1 VPAADFAR
9 PAFAQNG
16 NQTIR
21 FRPGHLNMIKV
32 EGLTKRYARTVA
44 VDNIS
49 FEVEKGQIV
58 GFLGPNGAGKTT
70 TMRILTCFLPPTEG
84 KASVAGFDVQEH
96 PMEVKRRIGYLPE
109 TPPLYP
115 EMDVTE
121 YLHFAGQLKGIS
133 SADIKG
139 RADEAIGRCALGD
152 VRSKLIGKLSKGY
165 RQRVGI
171 AQAIIHNPPVLILDE
186 PTSGLDPKQIIE
198 IRDLLH
204 ALAGEHTIIL
214 STHIL
219 SEVEHSC
226 ERVIIISG
234 GKVVA
239 TDSVANLTNRMRGSE
254 AVAVEIE
261 AAGEHPNAA
270 EAQQRLEQVQ
280 GVSRVVAKEP
290 KDGRL
295 RFEIESLQGRQIRAD
310 LARTVVNAGWNLSE
324 LSSVGLSLEEIF
336 LQLTASEQKI
346 EPEKTPEPTPEG
358 DQK

>member
-1 VPAADFAR
+1 
-9 PAFAQNG
+9 
-16 NQTIR
+16 
-21 FRPGHLNMIKV
+21 MIKV

-115 EMDVTE
+115 EMDVSE
-121 YLHFAGQLKGIS
+121 YLAFAGQLKGIS
-133 SADIKG
+133 SADIKK
-139 RADEAIGRCALGD
+139 RVDEVVGRCSLGE
-152 VRSKLIGKLSKGY
+152 VRGKLIGKLSKGY

-204 ALAGEHTIIL
+204 ELAGEHTIIL

-239 TDSVANLTNRMRGSE
+239 TDSVAHLTNRMRGSE
-254 AVAVEIE
+254 AIAVEIE
-261 AAGEHPNAA
+261 AAGAPDASQ
-270 EAQQRLEQVQ
+270 AQQRLEQVQ
-280 GVSRVVAKEP
+280 GVSRVMAKEP
-290 KDGRL
+290 RDGRL

-310 LARTVVNAGWNLSE
+310 LARAVVNAGWNLSE
-324 LSSVGLSLEEIF
+324 LSSVGMSLEDIF
-336 LQLTASEQKI
+336 LQLTASEKKT
-346 EPEKTPEPTPEG
+346 EPEKASEPIPDG
-358 DQK
+358 AQK